1 MSTPHSITLDE
12 AQQRCA
18 DLIETALDEE
28 RDVLVDA
35 LPGLGKSLGTPKAVA
50 KTGQPVTM
58 LMPRKELYRQIK
70 HECQRQGI
78 SYRVLPAINRD
89 CPTFTG
95 NHGDRWQRRFQDW
108 TTRGASAYEV
118 HELPQTVH
126 GETPPCEANGNC
138 PYLDKMD
145 FNPEDYDLLIGH
157 YTHGYN
163 EDVTK
168 DRTVVI
174 DEFPQQAYLETFES
188 PAPKISK
195 FLASNQE
202 VPFGDFTDLLMHRT
216 DSSRADRARNWF
228 NQQGS
233 QIRKGADV
241 LQDGNAHS
249 LAPLIVYTLLE
260 GEDLGN
266 GWEHANLGYQIGSF
280 NRTTQEVN
288 LLNPP
293 VFENVRNIVALD
305 GTPSW
310 LMWSTALSYREPL
323 LNHQQVLDDDERRSL
338 ISNGQGIDIVQTT
351 ANTYPYSGRG
361 NADTA
366 RDKALLEGIDAHH
379 GMKPSLIT
387 TKKAE
392 KAYKRDGVL
401 SVVDE
406 HEHYGNLKGSNR
418 FASER
423 LGVVIGSRHFG
434 DDHVERWGSLFGQ
447 DTGRTQ
453 TSTSRTYR
461 GWGDHVLRQ
470 MREYEVLQAV
480 MRFGR
485 DKKGATVYVH
495 TSALPDWVPR
505 KQGEV
510 VRKRSDGER
519 NVITALRSVN
529 SGTTS
534 EIASE
539 AGCSAQLASNHLGQL
554 EDEGHVTRRKDGR
567 NTVWS
572 FVSSTDLNENFAV
585 DLGKPQKV

>member
-1 MSTPHSITLDE
+1 M
-12 AQQRCA
+12 
-18 DLIETALDEE
+18 
-28 RDVLVDA
+28 
-35 LPGLGKSLGTPKAVA
+35 
-50 KTGQPVTM
+50 
-58 LMPRKELYRQIK
+58 
-70 HECQRQGI
+70 
-78 SYRVLPAINRD
+78 
-89 CPTFTG
+89 
-95 NHGDRWQRRFQDW
+95 
-108 TTRGASAYEV
+108 TRGASAYEV
-118 HELPQTVH
+118 HKRPKTLR
-126 GETPPCEANGNC
+126 GETPPCEKNGGC
-138 PYLDKMD
+138 PYLDKLD
-145 FNPEDYDLLIGH
+145 FDPENYDLLIGH
-157 YTHGYN
+157 YSHGYN
-163 EDVTK
+163 EDVTT

-188 PAPKISK
+188 PAPKVSK
-195 FLASNQE
+195 FLTSNQE
-202 VPFGDFTDLLMHRT
+202 VPFGDFTELLMNRT
-216 DSSRADRARNWF
+216 DPDRADQARDWLNR
-228 NQQGS
+228 QGPQLRS
-233 QIRKGADV
+233 GADV
-241 LQDGNAHS
+241 FQDSNAHS

-260 GEDLGN
+260 GDDLGN

-280 NRTTQEVN
+280 NRSTQEVN

-310 LMWSTALSYREPL
+310 LMWSIALSYREPL
-323 LNHQQVLDDDERRSL
+323 LNHQQVLNDDERKSL
-338 ISNGQGIDIVQTT
+338 ISNGQGLDIVQTT
-351 ANTYPYSGRG
+351 PHIYPYSGYG
-361 NADTA
+361 NANTA
-366 RDKALLEGIDAHH
+366 RDKALIEGIAAHH
-379 GMKPSLIT
+379 GKKPSLIT

-401 SVVDE
+401 SEVDE
-406 HEHYGNLKGSNR
+406 YEHYGDLKGSNR

-423 LGVVIGSRHFG
+423 LGVVIGSRHFS

-447 DTGRTQ
+447 DTARTQ
-453 TSTSRTYR
+453 TSTGRTYR

-519 NVITALRSVN
+519 DVITALRSVN

-539 AGCSAQLASNHLGQL
+539 AGCSAQLTSKHLGQL
-554 EDEGHVTRRKDGR
+554 EDEGYVTRRKDGR

-572 FVSSTDLNENFAV
+572 FVSPTNLNENFSV
-585 DLGKPQKV
+585 DLGKPQ